1 MLKTNFE
8 QIAEIAQNTE
18 YSYQFNDSTLQILEL
33 LDFDEKSREQL
44 KDYLPVE
51 FMDEIHENAIESQ
64 SLDDLI
70 ERIDEKL
77 FKGTTETE
85 NACKSMLVTIGEYCP
100 ELIDNEQSNDEKFN
114 ELIDSWGANELLEK
128 LLTKMTIAQVKE
140 QLKQFED

>member
-8 QIAEIAQNTE
+8 QIAEIASNTE
-18 YSYQFNDSTLQILEL
+18 YSYQFNDSTLEILGL
-33 LDFDEKSREQL
+33 LYFDKLPTEKIKEC
-44 KDYLPVE
+44 LPVE
-51 FMDEIHENAIESQ
+51 FVDEIQEDAIESQ

-70 ERIDEKL
+70 DRIDEKL

-85 NACKSMLVTIGEYCP
+85 LACKSMLVTIDEYCP
-100 ELIDNEQSNDEKFN
+100 ELVHNEQSSDEKFD

-140 QLKQFED
+140 QLEQFED

>member
-1 MLKTNFE
+1 MKTNFE

-33 LDFDEKSREQL
+33 LDFDKLTTEQL
-44 KDYLPVE
+44 KEYLSVE
-51 FMDEIHENAIESQ
+51 FVDEIQEDAIESQ

-70 ERIDEKL
+70 DRIDEKL

-85 NACKSMLVTIGEYCP
+85 LACKSMLVTIDEYCP
-100 ELIDNEQSNDEKFN
+100 ELIHNEQSNDEKFD

-128 LLTKMTIAQVKE
+128 LLTKMTIAQAKE